1 MELDSLKKKPNAI
14 TRMKPFLLTPKEAV
28 ENFRKNVYT
37 VGVFGFGH
45 VGLTVGIG
53 WGLAGARVIGMTLD
67 EDAIRI
73 LNSGASPF
81 PEEEYLSK
89 HVFELRRKGVLEV
102 TNDYGYGA
110 KKSDIKIVTVPVY
123 LSEDKKPDLTSII
136 DVSKKI
142 GELLSR
148 GDVVIIET
156 SLPPGTTRKLI
167 RPILEEASGLK
178 ADEDFALAY
187 SPERIS
193 AGTALEDFL
202 EKYPKII
209 GCDSPKSLELVS
221 ELYSAVVKKGVIK
234 MSSTIAAE
242 TEKLFEG
249 IYRDVNIALAN
260 ELATLCEKMGVSF
273 DEVQAAA
280 NSQPFSHLHN
290 PGIGVGGACI
300 PVYPH
305 FILNVATEH
314 GVDLQITRMAR
325 RVNEYA
331 TEVFTSK
338 IVNAIRFL
346 GKDPSLCSFA
356 LLGLSFR
363 GGTSDTRFSPAL
375 KVLSFI
381 EKLSINVKV
390 CDPLVKNVEGKN
402 YKILRDWRDAVRGAD
417 VVIIASDHNEF
428 REINIEELSNL
439 AGKELAIL
447 DGKNVIRN
455 FNVKTKHRVLYVGTG
470 RPALIIEENG
480 YKNYVDLGI
489 FKS

>member
-1 MELDSLKKKPNAI
+1 
-14 TRMKPFLLTPKEAV
+14 MKPFLLTTREAV
-28 ENFRKNVYT
+28 ENLRKSVYT

-45 VGLTVGIG
+45 VGLTVGVG

-73 LNSGASPF
+73 LSSGASPF

-89 HVFELRRKGVLEV
+89 HVLELKRKGLLEV
-102 TNDYGYGA
+102 TKDYEYGA
-110 KKSDIKIVTVPVY
+110 RKSDIKIVTVPVY
-123 LSEDKKPDLTSII
+123 LSENKKPDLTPII
-136 DVSKKI
+136 EVSKKI
-142 GELLSR
+142 GGGLNK

-209 GCDSPKSLELVS
+209 GCDSPKSLEFVS

-260 ELATLCEKMGVSF
+260 ELAIFCEKIGVPY
-273 DEVQAAA
+273 DEIQIAA

-314 GVDLQITRMAR
+314 SVDLQIIRVAR
-325 RVNEYA
+325 RINEYA
-331 TEVFTSK
+331 TELFTGK

-346 GKDPSLCSFA
+346 GKDPSLCNFA

-363 GGTSDTRFSPAL
+363 GGTSDIRFSPAL
-375 KVLSFI
+375 KILSFI
-381 EKLSINVKV
+381 EKLSVNVKV
-390 CDPLVKNVEGKN
+390 CDPLVKSVEGKD
-402 YKILRDWRDAVRGAD
+402 YEILRDWRDAVRGAD
-417 VVIIASDHNEF
+417 VVIIASDHKEF

-447 DGKNVIRN
+447 DGRNVISS
-455 FNVKTKHRVLYVGTG
+455 FNVKPRYRVLYVGTG
-470 RPALIIEENG
+470 RPALIIEKNG
-480 YKNYVDLGI
+480 YKNHVDLGI

>member
-1 MELDSLKKKPNAI
+1 MNTLI
-14 TRMKPFLLTPKEAV
+14 RMKPFLSTPKEAV
-28 ENFRKNVYT
+28 ENLRKSVYT

-45 VGLTVGIG
+45 VGSTVGIG
-53 WGLAGARVIGMTLD
+53 WGLAGARIIGMTLD
-67 EDAIRI
+67 ENAIRM
-73 LNSGASPF
+73 LNSGISPF

-89 HVFELRRKGVLEV
+89 HVLELKSKGLLEV
-102 TNDYGYGA
+102 TDDYEYGA
-110 KKSDIKIVTVPVY
+110 RKSDIKIITVPVY
-123 LSEDKKPDLTSII
+123 LSDDKKPDLTSII

-142 GELLSR
+142 GKGLAK

-156 SLPPGTTRKLI
+156 SLPPGTTRNLI
-167 RPILEEASGLK
+167 RPILEEKSGLK

-202 EKYPKII
+202 VKYPKVI
-209 GCDSPKSLELVS
+209 GCDSPKSLKLVS
-221 ELYSAVVKKGVIK
+221 ELYSAVVKKGIIK

-260 ELATLCEKMGVSF
+260 ELAALCEKIGVSF

-280 NSQPFSHLHN
+280 NSQPFSHLHS

-305 FILNVATEH
+305 FILNTAAEH
-314 GVDLQITRMAR
+314 GLDLQITKMAR
-325 RVNEYA
+325 GINEHA

-346 GKDPSLCSFA
+346 GKEPSLCNFA

-381 EKLSINVKV
+381 EKLGTNIRV
-390 CDPLVKNVEGKN
+390 CDPLVRGIEGKC
-402 YKILRDWRDAVRGAD
+402 YEIIKDWKRAVENAD
-417 VVIIASDHNEF
+417 VIIIASDHKEF
-428 REINIEELSNL
+428 REIDVEELSNI

-447 DGKNVIRN
+447 DGKNVISN
-455 FNVKTKHRVLYVGTG
+455 FNVKPRYRVLYVGTG
-470 RPALIIEENG
+470 RPAFIIEVNG
-480 YKNYVDLGI
+480 YKKHVNLGV
-489 FKS
+489 FES